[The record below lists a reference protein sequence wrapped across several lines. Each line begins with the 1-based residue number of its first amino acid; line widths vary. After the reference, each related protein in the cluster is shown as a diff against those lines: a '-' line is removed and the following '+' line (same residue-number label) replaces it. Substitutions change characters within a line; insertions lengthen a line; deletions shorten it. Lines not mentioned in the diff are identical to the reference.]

1 MFYQKSI
8 PLAKC
13 NELDLIEITH
23 IYGSNE
29 FKKILKQFNI
39 DLNMRIRIKEISNKI
54 SVINNNNQI
63 ILLTFDEASNIF
75 GYNCNLKVT
84 KEFELKKQI
93 ILKSSLTLAIA
104 SLFLIAIC
112 FYNFI
117 SKIDFSLNATE
128 VTLNYGEHFDANRF
142 IKSLNNAK
150 LIVPYLENKL
160 PGTYQ
165 LKYTAY
171 NNFKEDAKYLT
182 VNIVD
187 EIAPTINLSTNG
199 VSSEEFTNCHDYI
212 NSVSD
217 NVDEHLLSKVKC
229 SNELSFDK
237 NNNATVMYEVADSS
251 NNIARTYLNVTKPE
265 KIIEVQK
272 VVVEKPYNV
281 YVEPNAPDTSAIFD
295 EYH

>member
-23 IYGSNE
+23 IYGSSE
-29 FKKILKQFNI
+29 FKKLLKQFNI

-54 SVINNNNQI
+54 SVLNNNNQI

-84 KEFELKKQI
+84 KEFEFKKQI

-104 SLFLIAIC
+104 SVFLIVIC
-112 FYNFI
+112 LYNFV
-117 SKIDFSLNATE
+117 SKIEFSLNSTE
-128 VTLNYGEHFDANRF
+128 ITLNYGEHFDANRF
-142 IKSLNNAK
+142 IKTLNNAK
-150 LIVPYLENKL
+150 VIVPHLESKL
-160 PGTYQ
+160 PGSYK
-165 LKYTAY
+165 LEYTAY
-171 NNFKEDAKYLT
+171 NTFKKETKYLT

-187 EIAPTINLSTNG
+187 KIAPTITLSTNG
-199 VSSEEFTNCHDYI
+199 ISSEEFTNCHDYI

-229 SNELSFDK
+229 SSELSFDK
-237 NNNATVMYEVADSS
+237 NNNATVTYEVADSS

-265 KIIEVQK
+265 KIVEVKK

-281 YVEPNAPDTSAIFD
+281 YVEANAPETIFD